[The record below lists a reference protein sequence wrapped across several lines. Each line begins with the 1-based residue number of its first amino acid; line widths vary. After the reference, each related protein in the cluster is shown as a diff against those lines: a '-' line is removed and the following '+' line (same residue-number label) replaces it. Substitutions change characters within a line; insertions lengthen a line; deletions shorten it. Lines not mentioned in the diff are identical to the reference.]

1 MSVKDLTE
9 QVFGRWTVVRQD
21 GVNKHGQA
29 TWLCRCSC
37 ARGTERAVGS
47 FQLRSGKSRD
57 PHQRQV
63 APSRSPRR
71 RRRRGEFRTLGVDL
85 RAT

>member
-29 TWLCRCSC
+29 TWLCRVRCCS
-37 ARGTERAVGS
+37 GTERAVGS
-47 FQLRSGKSRD
+47 FQLR
-57 PHQRQV
+57 
-63 APSRSPRR
+63 A
-71 RRRRGEFRTLGVDL
+71 
-85 RAT
+85 

>member
-29 TWLCRCSC
+29 TWLCRCDC

-57 PHQRQV
+57 PHH
-63 APSRSPRR
+63 AESLIAIAAEATTTRR
-71 RRRRGEFRTLGVDL
+71 V
-85 RAT
+85 